1 MVAKISVG
9 GQMQLGMGRWLL
21 VTTVLWAMVMSTI
34 GCNRIRTGSLP
45 PTFTNDVVA
54 TLEKEEPPLIEPI
67 IILEEEE
74 EKETP
79 LVYELKDEI
88 EFLSEELATMS
99 SENAQKR
106 LPDWSAR
113 LAYVQA
119 HTPTLILT
127 SSAAKLNR
135 LSEEQI
141 EKGREVL
148 MCAEA
153 ELIYVNA
160 GAKENEVCL
169 KGLEKAKTF
178 DLATPKD
185 IAQLLSATANKLNA
199 ATIAKTF
206 ENIRTHLSHFNF
218 FITLER
224 TDAAAGELEN
234 AKATFNEQ
242 TQLLFAEST
251 NDVESGQLEYVT
263 NPVDESSKAVGNMLL
278 EPADDRLAEPPL
290 N

>member
-1 MVAKISVG
+1 
-9 GQMQLGMGRWLL
+9 MQLCMGRWLL
-21 VTTVLWAMVMSTI
+21 VTTFLWAMMMSTV

-45 PTFTNDVVA
+45 PTFTNDVAA

-67 IILEEEE
+67 IIVEEEE

-88 EFLSEELATMS
+88 ESLSEELASMS
-99 SENAQKR
+99 SENAQKQ

-135 LSEEQI
+135 LREEQI
-141 EKGREVL
+141 EKGREGL
-148 MCAEA
+148 LCAEA

-160 GAKENEVCL
+160 GAKANEVCV

-185 IAQLLSATANKLNA
+185 IAQLLSATANKLGA

-218 FITLER
+218 FMTLER
-224 TDAAAGELEN
+224 TDAAVGELEN
-234 AKATFNEQ
+234 AKATFNEL

-251 NDVESGQLEYVT
+251 SDSESGQLEDVT
-263 NPVDESSKAVGNMLL
+263 NPVDESSETVENMTL
-278 EPADDRLAEPPL
+278 EPANDRLEEEPPL